1 MAEQRYIDG
10 IQQALREEMSA
21 DTTVRVLGEDV
32 TLGGPFGAT
41 KGLVEEFGES
51 RIINTPISE
60 ATIVGMA
67 VGAAV
72 TGLRPVLEIMF
83 IDFITLG
90 MDQLVNH
97 AAKLHYMSG
106 GQLQVPLTIRATG
119 GVGGG
124 YGAHHSQSLEAWFT
138 HVPGLKVVAPSTP
151 ADAKGLLKSAIR
163 DNNPVL
169 FLEHRGL
176 YWNRGEELAAGETV
190 PLGQAAIRRP
200 GRDVTIL
207 ALSKMVG
214 VALKAAD
221 KLAADGIDAEVI
233 DPRTLAP
240 LDLDT
245 IATSVRKTHHLVIAH
260 EAVETGGIGAE
271 IAARVQEAAFNELAA
286 PVLRVG
292 APFAPVPTSIA
303 LERAFVPDEDRII
316 DAVRKTIAYHRVAR
330 KPDGNDIEQVT

>member
-1 MAEQRYIDG
+1 MAELRYIDG
-10 IQQALREEMSA
+10 INQALREEMSA
-21 DTTVRVLGEDV
+21 DATVRVLGEDV

-97 AAKLHYMSG
+97 AAKLHYMTG
-106 GQLQVPLTIRATG
+106 GQLEVPLTIRATG

-124 YGAHHSQSLEAWFT
+124 YGAHHSQSLESWFT
-138 HVPGLKVVAPSTP
+138 HVPGLKVVAPYTP
-151 ADAKGLLKSAIR
+151 ADAKGLLKTAIR
-163 DNNPVL
+163 DNNTVL

-176 YWNRGEELAAGETV
+176 YWNRGEELADGEAI
-190 PLGQAAIRRP
+190 PLGEAVIRRK
-200 GRDVTIL
+200 GKDVTVL
-207 ALSKMVG
+207 AVSKMVG
-214 VALKAAD
+214 TALKAAEE
-221 KLAADGIDAEVI
+221 LSAEGIEVEVI

-240 LDLDT
+240 FDLDT
-245 IATSVRKTHHLVIAH
+245 IVTSVRRTGHLVVAH

-271 IAARVQEAAFNELAA
+271 IAARVQETAFADLKA

-303 LERAFVPDEDRII
+303 LERAFVPDEQQII
-316 DAVRKTIAYHRVAR
+316 AAVRQSIGYDSAA
-330 KPDGNDIEQVT
+330 

>member
-1 MAEQRYIDG
+1 MGALRYIDG
-10 IQQALREEMSA
+10 IQQALQEEMSR
-21 DTTVRVLGEDV
+21 DDTVRVLGEDV

-41 KGLVEEFGES
+41 KGLVEEFGVS

-60 ATIVGMA
+60 ATLVGMA
-67 VGAAV
+67 VGAAI

-97 AAKLHYMSG
+97 AAKLHYMTG
-106 GQLQVPLTIRATG
+106 GQLEVPLTIRATG

-138 HVPGLKVVAPSTP
+138 HVPGLKVVAPYTP
-151 ADAKGLLKSAIR
+151 SDAKALLKSSIR

-176 YWNRGEELAAGETV
+176 YWSRGEDLPENEV
-190 PLGQAAIRRP
+190 IPLGQAVIRRA
-200 GRDVTIL
+200 GQHVTIL
-207 ALSKMVG
+207 AISKMVG
-214 VALKAAD
+214 HALKAAE
-221 KLAADGIDAEVI
+221 KLAAEGIEAEVI

-245 IATSVRKTHHLVIAH
+245 IVSSVKRTGHLVIAH
-260 EAVETGGIGAE
+260 EAVETGGVGAE
-271 IAARVQEAAFNELAA
+271 IASQVQEAAFNELAA

-292 APFAPVPTSIA
+292 APFAPVPASIV
-303 LERAFVPDEDRII
+303 LEKAFVPGEEQII
-316 DAVRKTIAYHRVAR
+316 EAVHRSIAYNRVA
-330 KPDGNDIEQVT
+330 

>member
-1 MAEQRYIDG
+1 MTELRYIDG
-10 IQQALREEMSA
+10 INQALREEMSA
-21 DTTVRVLGEDV
+21 DATVRVLGEDV

-41 KGLVEEFGES
+41 KDLVGDFGES

-106 GQLQVPLTIRATG
+106 GQLKVPLTIRATG

-124 YGAHHSQSLEAWFT
+124 YGAHHSQSLESWFT
-138 HVPGLKVVAPSTP
+138 HVPGLKVVAPYTP
-151 ADAKGLLKSAIR
+151 ADARGLLKASIR
-163 DNNPVL
+163 DDNPVL

-176 YWNRGEELAAGETV
+176 YWSRGEDLAQDETV
-190 PLGQAAIRRP
+190 PLGQAMIRRP
-200 GRDVTIL
+200 GKDVTIL
-207 ALSKMVG
+207 AVSKMVG
-214 VALKAAD
+214 TALKAAD
-221 KLAADGIDAEVI
+221 ELAADGIEAEVI

-245 IATSVRKTHHLVIAH
+245 IVASVRRTGHLVIAH

-271 IAARVQEAAFNELAA
+271 IASRVQEAAFGELQA
-286 PVLRVG
+286 PVMRVG
-292 APFAPVPTSIA
+292 APFAPVPTSIV
-303 LERAFVPDEDRII
+303 LEKAFVPGEQQII
-316 DAVRKTIAYHRVAR
+316 DAVNRAIDYSNRRHAC
-330 KPDGNDIEQVT
+330 

>member
-1 MAEQRYIDG
+1 MAAFRYIDG
-10 IQQALREEMSA
+10 IRQALLEEMSRDA
-21 DTTVRVLGEDV
+21 TIRVMGEDV

-41 KGLVEEFGES
+41 KGLVEKFGDS

-106 GQLQVPLTIRATG
+106 GQLEVPLTIRATG

-138 HVPGLKVVAPSTP
+138 HVPGLKVVAPYTP
-151 ADAKGLLKSAIR
+151 SDAKGLLKASIR

-176 YWNRGEELAAGETV
+176 YWSRGEELPVDEII
-190 PLGQAAIRRP
+190 PLGQAVIRRP
-200 GRDVTIL
+200 GKHITLL
-207 ALSKMVG
+207 AVSKMVG
-214 VALKAAD
+214 VALKAAE
-221 KLAADGIDAEVI
+221 KLAAESIEAEVI

-245 IATSVRKTHHLVIAH
+245 IVSSVRRTGHLVIVH
-260 EAVETGGIGAE
+260 EAVETGGVGAE
-271 IAARVQEAAFNELAA
+271 IASQVQEAAFNELAA

-292 APFAPVPTSIA
+292 APFAPVPASIV
-303 LERAFVPDEDRII
+303 LEKAFVPGEEQVIE
-316 DAVRKTIAYHRVAR
+316 AVRQSIAYNRVA
-330 KPDGNDIEQVT
+330 

>member
-10 IQQALREEMSA
+10 IQQALHEEMSTDA
-21 DTTVRVLGEDV
+21 TVRVLGEDV

-67 VGAAV
+67 VGAAI

-97 AAKLHYMSG
+97 AAKLHYMTG
-106 GQLQVPLTIRATG
+106 GQLEVPLTIRATG

-138 HVPGLKVVAPSTP
+138 HVPGLKVVAPYTP
-151 ADAKGLLKSAIR
+151 SDAKGLLKSAIR

-176 YWNRGEELAAGETV
+176 YWSRGEELAAGEVV
-190 PLGQAAIRRP
+190 PLGQAAVRRQ
-200 GRDVTIL
+200 GTDVTIL
-207 ALSKMVG
+207 AVSKMVG
-214 VALKAAD
+214 VALKAAE
-221 KLAADGIDAEVI
+221 KLAEDGIDAEVI

-245 IATSVRKTHHLVIAH
+245 IIASVRKTGHLVIAH

-271 IAARVQEAAFNELAA
+271 IASRVQEAAFNELAA

-303 LERAFVPDEDRII
+303 LEKAFVPGEDRII
-316 DAVRKTIAYHRVAR
+316 DAVRRSIAYNRVA
-330 KPDGNDIEQVT
+330 

>member
-1 MAEQRYIDG
+1 MAELRYIDG
-10 IQQALREEMSA
+10 IQQALREEMA
-21 DTTVRVLGEDV
+21 RDATIRVLGEDV

-41 KGLVEEFGES
+41 KGLVEEFTAS

-67 VGAAV
+67 VGAAI

-97 AAKLHYMSG
+97 AAKLHYMTG
-106 GQLQVPLTIRATG
+106 GQLEVPLTIRATG

-138 HVPGLKVVAPSTP
+138 HVPGLKVVAPYTP
-151 ADAKGLLKSAIR
+151 SDAKGLLKSSIR

-176 YWNRGEELAAGETV
+176 YWSRGEELPANDVV
-190 PLGQAAIRRP
+190 PLGQAIVRRA
-200 GRDVTIL
+200 GKHVTIL
-207 ALSKMVG
+207 AVSKMVG
-214 VALKAAD
+214 TALKAAE

-240 LDLDT
+240 LDLET
-245 IATSVRKTHHLVIAH
+245 IVSSVRKTGHLVIAH
-260 EAVETGGIGAE
+260 EAVETGGVGAE
-271 IAARVQEAAFNELAA
+271 IASRVQEVAFNDLAA
-286 PVLRVG
+286 PILRVG
-292 APFAPVPTSIA
+292 APFSPVPTSIV
-303 LERAFVPDEDRII
+303 LEKAFVPGEDRII
-316 DAVRKTIAYHRVAR
+316 DAVRQSIAFNRVA
-330 KPDGNDIEQVT
+330 

>member
-1 MAEQRYIDG
+1 MTNLRYIDG
-10 IQQALREEMSA
+10 IQQALRDEMQRDDSI
-21 DTTVRVLGEDV
+21 RVLGEDV

-41 KGLVEEFGES
+41 KGLVEVFGES

-67 VGAAV
+67 VGAAI

-97 AAKLHYMSG
+97 AAKLHYMTG
-106 GQLQVPLTIRATG
+106 GQLEVPLTIRATG

-138 HVPGLKVVAPSTP
+138 HVPGLKVVAPYTP
-151 ADAKGLLKSAIR
+151 ADAKGLLKSSIR

-176 YWNRGEELAAGETV
+176 YWSKGEDLASDEV
-190 PLGQAAIRRP
+190 IPLGQAVIRRP
-200 GRDVTIL
+200 GKHVTVL
-207 ALSKMVG
+207 AISKMVG
-214 VALKAAD
+214 IALQAAE
-221 KLAADGIDAEVI
+221 KLAAEGIEVEVI

-240 LDLDT
+240 LDLET
-245 IATSVRKTHHLVIAH
+245 IVSSVRRTGHLVIAH
-260 EAVETGGIGAE
+260 EAVETGGVGAE
-271 IAARVQEAAFNELAA
+271 IASQVQEVAFNELAA

-292 APFAPVPTSIA
+292 APFSPVPTSIA
-303 LERAFVPDEDRII
+303 LEKAFVPSEDRIVDTI
-316 DAVRKTIAYHRVAR
+316 RKSIAYNRVA
-330 KPDGNDIEQVT
+330 

>member
-1 MAEQRYIDG
+1 MTELRYIDA
-10 IQQALREEMSA
+10 IQQGLQEEMSR

-67 VGAAV
+67 VGSAI

-106 GQLQVPLTIRATG
+106 GQLQVPLTIRCTG

-124 YGAHHSQSLEAWFT
+124 YGAHHSQSLEAWFM
-138 HVPGLKVVAPSTP
+138 HVPGLKVVAPYAP
-151 ADAKGLLKSAIR
+151 ADAKGLLKASIR
-163 DNNPVL
+163 ENNPVL

-176 YWNRGEELAAGETV
+176 YWSRGEDLSTDEII
-190 PLGQAAIRRP
+190 PLGKAVIRRP
-200 GRDVTIL
+200 GKNVTVL
-207 ALSKMVG
+207 AVSKMVG
-214 VALKAAD
+214 TALKAAE
-221 KLAADGIDAEVI
+221 KLAEEGIELEVI

-245 IATSVRKTHHLVIAH
+245 IVASVKRTGHLVVAH
-260 EAVETGGIGAE
+260 EAVEIGGIGAE
-271 IAARVQEAAFNELAA
+271 IATQVQEAAFNELRA

-292 APFAPVPTSIA
+292 APFTPVPTSIV
-303 LERAFVPDEDRII
+303 LEKAFVPDQDQII
-316 DAVRKTIAYHRVAR
+316 DAVRRVTGYRRAA
-330 KPDGNDIEQVT
+330 PTAG

>member
-10 IQQALREEMSA
+10 IQQALQEEMSKDA
-21 DTTVRVLGEDV
+21 TVRVLGEDV

-41 KGLVEEFGES
+41 KGLVDEFGES

-60 ATIVGMA
+60 ATIVGLA
-67 VGAAV
+67 VGAAL

-106 GQLQVPLTIRATG
+106 GQLEVPLTIRATG

-151 ADAKGLLKSAIR
+151 SDAKGLLKSSIR

-176 YWNRGEELAAGETV
+176 YWSKGEELAEGEVV
-190 PLGQAAIRRP
+190 PLGQAAVRRA
-200 GRDVTIL
+200 GQHVTIL
-207 ALSKMVG
+207 AISKMVG
-214 VALKAAD
+214 VAVKAAD
-221 KLAADGIDAEVI
+221 KLADEGIEVEVI
-233 DPRTLAP
+233 DPRSLAP
-240 LDLDT
+240 LDLET
-245 IATSVRKTHHLVIAH
+245 IVSSVRKTGHLVIVH
-260 EAVETGGIGAE
+260 EAVEIGGIGAE
-271 IAARVQEAAFNELAA
+271 IASQVQEAAFDALAA
-286 PVLRVG
+286 PVLRVA
-292 APFAPVPTSIA
+292 APFAPVPTSIV
-303 LERAFVPDEDRII
+303 LERAFVPGEEQII
-316 DAVRKTIAYHRVAR
+316 DAVRQSIAYNRVA
-330 KPDGNDIEQVT
+330 

>member
-10 IQQALREEMSA
+10 IRQALREELA
-21 DTTVRVLGEDV
+21 RDATIRVLGEDV

-41 KGLVEEFGES
+41 KGLVEEFTDS

-67 VGAAV
+67 VGAAI

-97 AAKLHYMSG
+97 AAKLHYMTG
-106 GQLQVPLTIRATG
+106 GQLEVPLTIRATG

-138 HVPGLKVVAPSTP
+138 HVPGLKVVAPYTP
-151 ADAKGLLKSAIR
+151 SDAKGLLKSSIR

-176 YWNRGEELAAGETV
+176 YWSRGEELPANDVV
-190 PLGQAAIRRP
+190 PLGQAIVRRA
-200 GRDVTIL
+200 GKHVTIL
-207 ALSKMVG
+207 AVSKMVG
-214 VALKAAD
+214 TALKAAE

-240 LDLDT
+240 LDLET
-245 IATSVRKTHHLVIAH
+245 IVSSVRKTGHLVIAH
-260 EAVETGGIGAE
+260 EAVETGGVGAE
-271 IAARVQEAAFNELAA
+271 IASRVQEVAFNDLAA
-286 PVLRVG
+286 PILRVG
-292 APFAPVPTSIA
+292 APFSPVPTSIV
-303 LERAFVPDEDRII
+303 LEKAFVPGDDRII
-316 DAVRKTIAYHRVAR
+316 DAVRQSIAFNRVA
-330 KPDGNDIEQVT
+330 

>member
-1 MAEQRYIDG
+1 MADLRYIDG
-10 IQQALREEMSA
+10 IQQALHEEMLRDSSI
-21 DTTVRVLGEDV
+21 RVMGEDV

-41 KGLVEEFGES
+41 KGLVESFGES
-51 RIINTPISE
+51 HVINTPISE

-67 VGAAV
+67 VGAAI

-97 AAKLHYMSG
+97 AAKLHYMTG

-138 HVPGLKVVAPSTP
+138 HVPGLKVVAPFTP
-151 ADAKGLLKSAIR
+151 ADAKGLLKTAIR

-176 YWNRGEELAAGETV
+176 YWSRGDDLPEGEVV
-190 PLGQAAIRRP
+190 PFGQAVIRRR
-200 GRDVTIL
+200 GKHVTVL
-207 ALSKMVG
+207 AISKMVG
-214 VALKAAD
+214 VALKAAE
-221 KLAADGIDAEVI
+221 KLATEGIEIEVI
-233 DPRTLAP
+233 DPRSLAP
-240 LDLDT
+240 LDIET
-245 IATSVRKTHHLVIAH
+245 IVDSARRTGHLVIAH

-271 IAARVQEAAFNELAA
+271 IASQVQENAFRELAA

-292 APFAPVPTSIA
+292 APFAPVPTSIV
-303 LERAFVPDEDRII
+303 LERAFVPDEERII
-316 DAVRKTIAYHRVAR
+316 QAVRQSIAYNRVA
-330 KPDGNDIEQVT
+330 

>member
-1 MAEQRYIDG
+1 MAELRYIDG
-10 IQQALREEMSA
+10 INQALLEEMSTDA
-21 DTTVRVLGEDV
+21 TIRVLGEDV

-97 AAKLHYMSG
+97 AAKLHYMTG
-106 GQLQVPLTIRATG
+106 GQLEVPLTIRATG

-138 HVPGLKVVAPSTP
+138 HVPGLKVVAPYTP
-151 ADAKGLLKSAIR
+151 ADAKGLLKTAIR
-163 DNNPVL
+163 DNNTVL

-176 YWNRGEELAAGETV
+176 YWSRGEELADGESV
-190 PLGQAAIRRP
+190 PLGEAMIRRK
-200 GRDVTIL
+200 GKDATVL
-207 ALSKMVG
+207 AVSKMVG
-214 VALKAAD
+214 TALKAAE
-221 KLAADGIDAEVI
+221 KLAAEGVEVEVI

-245 IATSVRKTHHLVIAH
+245 IVTSVRRTGHLVVAH

-271 IAARVQEAAFNELAA
+271 ISARVQETAFADLKA

-292 APFAPVPTSIA
+292 APFAPVPTSIV
-303 LERAFVPDEDRII
+303 LERAFVPDEERII
-316 DAVRKTIAYHRVAR
+316 AAVRQSIGYDSAA
-330 KPDGNDIEQVT
+330 

>member
-10 IQQALREEMSA
+10 IQQALREEMLA
-21 DTTVRVLGEDV
+21 DTSIRVLGEDV

-41 KGLVEEFGES
+41 KGLVEEFGAS

-67 VGAAV
+67 VGAAI

-97 AAKLHYMSG
+97 AAKLHYMTG

-151 ADAKGLLKSAIR
+151 ADAKGLLKSSIR

-176 YWNRGEELAAGETV
+176 YWSRGDELAPGALV
-190 PLGQAAIRRP
+190 PLGQAAVRRQ
-200 GRDVTIL
+200 GKDVTIL
-207 ALSKMVG
+207 AISRMVG
-214 VALKAAD
+214 VALQAAE

-233 DPRTLAP
+233 DPRSLAP

-245 IATSVRKTHHLVIAH
+245 VVSSVRKTRHLVIAH
-260 EAVETGGIGAE
+260 EAVETGGVGAE

-286 PVLRVG
+286 PVLRIG
-292 APFAPVPTSIA
+292 APFSPVPASIA
-303 LERAFVPDEDRII
+303 LERAFVPDEGRVV
-316 DAVRKTIAYHRVAR
+316 DAVRRSLAFNRVA
-330 KPDGNDIEQVT
+330 

>member
-1 MAEQRYIDG
+1 MAELRYIDG
-10 IQQALREEMSA
+10 IQQALREEMSTDA
-21 DTTVRVLGEDV
+21 TIRVLGEDV

-72 TGLRPVLEIMF
+72 RGLRPLLEIMF
-83 IDFITLG
+83 IDFSTLG
-90 MDQLVNH
+90 MDHLVNH
-97 AAKLHYMSG
+97 AAKLHYMTG
-106 GQLQVPLTIRATG
+106 GQLEVPLTIRATG

-138 HVPGLKVVAPSTP
+138 HVPGLKVVAPFSP
-151 ADAKGLLKSAIR
+151 ADAKGLLKSSIR

-176 YWNRGEELAAGETV
+176 YWSRGEDLAADEII

-200 GRDVTIL
+200 GKHITVL
-207 ALSKMVG
+207 AVSKMVG
-214 VALKAAD
+214 VALKAAE
-221 KLAADGIDAEVI
+221 KLAEDGIDAEVI

-245 IATSVRKTHHLVIAH
+245 IVASVRKTGHLVIAH

-303 LERAFVPDEDRII
+303 LERAFVPGEDQVI
-316 DAVRKTIAYHRVAR
+316 DAVRQSIAYNRVA
-330 KPDGNDIEQVT
+330 

>member
-1 MAEQRYIDG
+1 MAQLRYIDG
-10 IQQALREEMSA
+10 IQQALQEEMSS
-21 DTTVRVLGEDV
+21 DDTVRVLGEDV

-41 KGLVEEFGES
+41 NGLVEEFGDS

-60 ATIVGMA
+60 ATIVGLA
-67 VGAAV
+67 VGAAI

-97 AAKLHYMSG
+97 AAKLHYMTG
-106 GQLQVPLTIRATG
+106 GQLEVPLTIRATG

-138 HVPGLKVVAPSTP
+138 HVPGLKVVVPYTP
-151 ADAKGLLKSAIR
+151 ADAKGLLKSSIR
-163 DNNPVL
+163 DDNPVL

-176 YWNRGEELAAGETV
+176 YWSRGEDLPENEVV
-190 PLGQAAIRRP
+190 PLGQAVIRRA
-200 GRDVTIL
+200 GHHVTIL
-207 ALSKMVG
+207 AISKMVG
-214 VALKAAD
+214 HALKAAE
-221 KLAADGIDAEVI
+221 KLAAEGIEAEVI

-245 IATSVRKTHHLVIAH
+245 IVSSVRRTGHLVIAH
-260 EAVETGGIGAE
+260 EAVQIGGIGAE
-271 IAARVQEAAFNELAA
+271 IASQVQEAAFRELAA

-292 APFAPVPTSIA
+292 APFTPVPTSIV
-303 LERAFVPDEDRII
+303 LEKAFVPGQEQII
-316 DAVRKTIAYHRVAR
+316 EAVRQSMAYNRTA
-330 KPDGNDIEQVT
+330 

>member
-1 MAEQRYIDG
+1 MAQLRYIDG
-10 IQQALREEMSA
+10 IQQALMEELSHDSSVCVM
-21 DTTVRVLGEDV
+21 GEDV

-41 KGLVEEFGES
+41 KGLVDDFGTS
-51 RIINTPISE
+51 RIMNTPISE

-67 VGAAV
+67 VGAAL

-106 GQLQVPLTIRATG
+106 GQLEVPLTIRATG

-138 HVPGLKVVAPSTP
+138 HVPGLKVVAPYTA
-151 ADAKGLLKSAIR
+151 ADAKGLLKTSIR

-176 YWNRGEELAAGETV
+176 YWSRGEDLAADEII
-190 PLGQAAIRRP
+190 PLGQAVIRRA
-200 GRDVTIL
+200 GKHVTIL
-207 ALSKMVG
+207 AVSKMVG
-214 VALKAAD
+214 TALKAAE
-221 KLAADGIDAEVI
+221 KLAMEGIEAEVI

-245 IATSVRKTHHLVIAH
+245 IVASVRRTGHLVIAH

-271 IAARVQEAAFNELAA
+271 IATRVQEVAFRELAA

-292 APFAPVPTSIA
+292 APFTPVPTSIV
-303 LERAFVPDEDRII
+303 LEKAFVPDVGQII
-316 DAVRKTIAYHRVAR
+316 DAVHRSIAFNRVA
-330 KPDGNDIEQVT
+330 

>member
-10 IQQALREEMSA
+10 IQQALQEEMVRD
-21 DTTVRVLGEDV
+21 DTIRVLGEDV

-41 KGLVEEFGES
+41 KGLVEEFTDS

-97 AAKLHYMSG
+97 AAKLHYMTG
-106 GQLQVPLTIRATG
+106 GQLEVPLTIRATG

-138 HVPGLKVVAPSTP
+138 HVPGLKVVAPYTP
-151 ADAKGLLKSAIR
+151 ADAKGLLKSSIR

-176 YWNRGEELAAGETV
+176 YWTRGEELAADETI
-190 PLGQAAIRRP
+190 PLGEAVVRRQ
-200 GRDVTIL
+200 GDHVTIL
-207 ALSKMVG
+207 AVSKMVG
-214 VALKAAD
+214 TALKAAET
-221 KLAADGIDAEVI
+221 LAEEGVEAEVI

-245 IATSVRKTHHLVIAH
+245 IVSSVRKTAHLVIAH
-260 EAVETGGIGAE
+260 EAVEIGGIGAE
-271 IAARVQEAAFNELAA
+271 IATRVQQEAFRELAA

-292 APFAPVPTSIA
+292 APFSPVPTSIA
-303 LERAFVPDEDRII
+303 LEKAFVPNADRII
-316 DAVRKTIAYHRVAR
+316 DAVRQSIAFNRVA
-330 KPDGNDIEQVT
+330 

>member
-1 MAEQRYIDG
+1 MAQLRYIDG
-10 IQQALREEMSA
+10 IQQALMEELSHDSSVCVM
-21 DTTVRVLGEDV
+21 GEDV

-41 KGLVEEFGES
+41 KGLVDDFGTS
-51 RIINTPISE
+51 RIMNTPISE

-67 VGAAV
+67 VGAAL

-106 GQLQVPLTIRATG
+106 GQLEVPLTIRATG

-138 HVPGLKVVAPSTP
+138 HVPGLKVVAPYTA
-151 ADAKGLLKSAIR
+151 ADAKGLLKTSIR

-176 YWNRGEELAAGETV
+176 YWSRGEDLAADEII
-190 PLGQAAIRRP
+190 PLGQAVIRRA
-200 GRDVTIL
+200 GKHVTIL
-207 ALSKMVG
+207 AVSKMVG
-214 VALKAAD
+214 TALKAAE
-221 KLAADGIDAEVI
+221 KLAMEGIEAEVI

-245 IATSVRKTHHLVIAH
+245 IVASVRRTGHLVIAH

-271 IAARVQEAAFNELAA
+271 IATRVQEVAFRELAA

-292 APFAPVPTSIA
+292 APFAPVPTSIV
-303 LERAFVPDEDRII
+303 LEKAFVPGDDQII
-316 DAVRKTIAYHRVAR
+316 DAVHRSIAFNRVA
-330 KPDGNDIEQVT
+330 

>member
-1 MAEQRYIDG
+1 MAQIRYIDG
-10 IQQALREEMSA
+10 IQQALMEELSQDSSVCVM
-21 DTTVRVLGEDV
+21 GEDV

-41 KGLVEEFGES
+41 KGLVDDFGTS
-51 RIINTPISE
+51 RIMNTPISE

-67 VGAAV
+67 VGAAL

-106 GQLQVPLTIRATG
+106 GQLEVPLTIRATG

-138 HVPGLKVVAPSTP
+138 HVPGLKVVTP
-151 ADAKGLLKSAIR
+151 YTAADAKGLLKTSIR

-176 YWNRGEELAAGETV
+176 YWSRGEDLAADEII
-190 PLGQAAIRRP
+190 PLGQAVIRRA
-200 GRDVTIL
+200 GKHVTIL
-207 ALSKMVG
+207 AVSKMVG
-214 VALKAAD
+214 TALKAAE
-221 KLAADGIDAEVI
+221 KLAMEGIEAEVI

-245 IATSVRKTHHLVIAH
+245 IVASVRRTGHLVIAH

-271 IAARVQEAAFNELAA
+271 IATRVQEVAFRELAA

-292 APFAPVPTSIA
+292 APFTPVPTSIV
-303 LERAFVPDEDRII
+303 LEKAFVPGDDQII
-316 DAVRKTIAYHRVAR
+316 DAVHRSIAFNRVA
-330 KPDGNDIEQVT
+330 

>member
-10 IQQALREEMSA
+10 IQQALREEMSRDA
-21 DTTVRVLGEDV
+21 TVRVLGEDV

-41 KGLVEEFGES
+41 KDLVKEFGES

-67 VGAAV
+67 VGAAI

-106 GQLQVPLTIRATG
+106 GQLEVPLTIRATG

-138 HVPGLKVVAPSTP
+138 HVPGLKVVAPATP
-151 ADAKGLLKSAIR
+151 SDAKGLLKSSIR

-176 YWNRGEELAAGETV
+176 YWSKGEELADGEVV
-190 PLGQAAIRRP
+190 PLGQAAIRRA
-200 GRDVTIL
+200 GQHVTIL
-207 ALSKMVG
+207 AVSKMVG
-214 VALKAAD
+214 VALKAAQ
-221 KLAADGIDAEVI
+221 KLADEGIEAEVI
-233 DPRTLAP
+233 DPRSLAP
-240 LDLDT
+240 LDLET
-245 IATSVRKTHHLVIAH
+245 IVSSVRKTGHLVIAH
-260 EAVETGGIGAE
+260 EAVEIGGIGAE
-271 IAARVQEAAFNELAA
+271 IASQVQEAAFNALAA

-292 APFAPVPTSIA
+292 APFAPVPTSIV
-303 LERAFVPDEDRII
+303 LERAFVPGEEQII
-316 DAVRKTIAYHRVAR
+316 DAVRQSIAYNRVA
-330 KPDGNDIEQVT
+330 

>member
-10 IQQALREEMSA
+10 IQQALLEEMSA
-21 DTTVRVLGEDV
+21 DASIRVLGEDV

-97 AAKLHYMSG
+97 AAKLHYMTG
-106 GQLQVPLTIRATG
+106 GQLEVPLTIRATG

-138 HVPGLKVVAPSTP
+138 HVPGLKVVAPYTP
-151 ADAKGLLKSAIR
+151 SDAKGLLKSAIR

-176 YWNRGEELAAGETV
+176 YWSRGEELPPGEVV
-190 PLGQAAIRRP
+190 PLGQAVIKRP
-200 GRDVTIL
+200 GKDVTIL
-207 ALSKMVG
+207 AVSKMVG
-214 VALKAAD
+214 VSLKAAE
-221 KLAADGIDAEVI
+221 KLAGDGIDAEVI

-245 IATSVRKTHHLVIAH
+245 IVASVRRTGHLVIVH
-260 EAVETGGIGAE
+260 EAVETGGVGAE
-271 IAARVQEAAFNELAA
+271 IATRVQEAAFSELAA

-303 LERAFVPDEDRII
+303 LERAFVPGEDRIV
-316 DAVRKTIAYHRVAR
+316 DAVQKSIAYNRVA
-330 KPDGNDIEQVT
+330 

>member
-1 MAEQRYIDG
+1 MADLRYIDG
-10 IQQALREEMSA
+10 IQQALLEEMSR
-21 DTTVRVLGEDV
+21 DTSIRVMGEDV

-41 KGLVEEFGES
+41 KGLVEEYGES

-97 AAKLHYMSG
+97 AAKLHYMTG
-106 GQLQVPLTIRATG
+106 GQLEVPLTIRATG

-138 HVPGLKVVAPSTP
+138 HVPGLKVVAPYTP
-151 ADAKGLLKSAIR
+151 ADAKGLLKSSIR

-176 YWNRGEELAAGETV
+176 YWSRGEELPADEVV
-190 PLGQAAIRRP
+190 PLGQAVIRRP
-200 GRDVTIL
+200 GKHVTIL
-207 ALSKMVG
+207 AVSKMVG
-214 VALKAAD
+214 TALKAAE
-221 KLAADGIDAEVI
+221 KLAADGIEAEVI

-240 LDLDT
+240 LDLET
-245 IATSVRKTHHLVIAH
+245 VLTSVRRTGHLVIAH

-271 IAARVQEAAFNELAA
+271 IASQVQEAAFDQLAA

-292 APFAPVPTSIA
+292 APFAPVPTSIV
-303 LERAFVPDEDRII
+303 LERAFVPGEEQII
-316 DAVRKTIAYHRVAR
+316 DAVRRSIAYQRVA
-330 KPDGNDIEQVT
+330 